1 MPYKEENNRTPFRDH
16 SSGGTGRDKQSVRQQ
31 HGGSRG
37 REQTKRFPDDKK
49 PRYTHRNH
57 DEETRSSSYRDY
69 EYSAASVSE
78 EMNESHEEN
87 YILTGRNPIREALK
101 NNRDLEKLLVL
112 RDIAEQLQKR
122 IRHGNRQNCEGP
134 PDPGTDR

>member
-57 DEETRSSSYRDY
+57 DEETRSASYRDY

-101 NNRDLEKLLVL
+101 NNRDLEKLLV
-112 RDIAEQLQKR
+112 
-122 IRHGNRQNCEGP
+122 
-134 PDPGTDR
+134 